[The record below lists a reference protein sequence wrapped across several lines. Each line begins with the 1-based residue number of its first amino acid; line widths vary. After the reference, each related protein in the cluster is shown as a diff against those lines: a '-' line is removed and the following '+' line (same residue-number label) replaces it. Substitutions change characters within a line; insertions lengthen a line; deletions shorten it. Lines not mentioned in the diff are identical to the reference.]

1 MSELSSKEAARS
13 FSDVVNRA
21 RYAGQRTV
29 ILCRGK
35 RVAALVSMADLE
47 QLEGKI
53 VNVCTPGSAPAERE
67 R

>member
-1 MSELSSKEAARS
+1 VSELSSKEAARS

-21 RYAGQRTV
+21 RYAGERTV
-29 ILCRGK
+29 ITCRGK
-35 RVAALVSMADLE
+35 RAAVVVPIADLE

-53 VNVCTPGSAPAERE
+53 ATVCTPGSTPAERE